1 LLWGRELALGSGIAE
16 RQAGLSPTYCGHT
29 PMREIGRIGAQIF
42 IDTGAFAAQGKL
54 TVTQALT
61 SRVWSVSVERA
72 VAEGA
77 SQMSLP

>member
-1 LLWGRELALGSGIAE
+1 
-16 RQAGLSPTYCGHT
+16 
-29 PMREIGRIGAQIF
+29 MREIGRIGAQIF